1 MNILLLF
8 HVFLLYFHALPPLF
22 TPPLSLSPHLSHY
35 LPSLPSSLHCP
46 ASDSQRDSGRGHC
59 SSPTLMGALLCGEGT
74 VDDETH

>member
-1 MNILLLF
+1 MNILLF

-46 ASDSQRDSGRGHC
+46 ASDSQQDPERPLQQPYPNGGS
-59 SSPTLMGALLCGEGT
+59 ALWGGNCG
-74 VDDETH
+74 